1 MIAVDVI
8 DVINASTSF
17 MDLIDAVGNY
27 YGVGSDQW
35 AEIAK
40 YGITAENADSI
51 LRQTAYVDTVVSKDG
66 KVLSYS
72 VRKPINYTGQP
83 VSGVIDSNAQLPA
96 TVDQMIA
103 KYPSEWSID
112 AQTGN
117 VSISSGM
124 KSVATGQKVATVM
137 GKVATAV
144 GGVMAGCQLGAQC
157 DAIAYQTAPDL
168 WDEMGM
174 SAVNPETWD
183 SICTTDLGKDIF
195 NIVFGI
201 DKDSHV
207 LQAYM
212 DRRAVAQVAQYMQ
225 SIGAFSTGERSADID
240 DHTIIPVSY
249 RNYMNFPVILDGVI
263 SCNRMS
269 PYTSV
274 VEPYYC
280 KTEIRNATSPVY
292 KTAIATYYD
301 NTETQMNYVFTLLC
315 SKQPFECRMLDTW
328 ETRPLSGS
336 WASSES
342 VTVNGER
349 FYIRWN
355 ESNWHNLYNSA
366 TDFENTGNYF
376 DYGISVNTAETAMNY
391 YAYIILFGSI
401 TESGGIDGI
410 SKQDDA
416 TFPTGITPSMTTD
429 QVIGALA
436 TQYPDMIQGA
446 LSNDVVQPDGSID
459 TIVYWPV
466 GMPDNI
472 PIDQITGQLQPIGG
486 VNALQD
492 NSTVTPTK
500 PDEYLDT
507 VIGTIVSPN
516 PQNPNDRIERTYPDV
531 GDGDTP
537 PVVIPTGSVDALYS
551 IYNPTQ
557 AQVNS
562 FGAWLWSPD
571 FVDQL
576 KKLFNDPMQSIIGL
590 HKVFATPATSGT
602 GTIHVGYLDS
612 QVGSKLVSDQYTEV
626 DCGSISLYEYFGN
639 ALDYLN
645 TDIYLYLPFVGIVPL
660 NVDDVMRA
668 TIGVKYKVDV
678 LTGACLAVVNVSR
691 DGGGGQLY
699 TYSGN
704 CAVQYPLSSG
714 SYMGIV
720 ASIAG
725 IAGAVVGTIATG
737 GAMLPVAIGAGAS
750 ALSGAKTKVEHSG
763 SLSGNAGAM
772 GIKKPYLI
780 IRRPQTAIADNFDV
794 FKGVS
799 NNEFVSL
806 GSCSGYTQIRYV
818 NLENFAGATKEEIY
832 EIENLLESGIII

>member
-1 MIAVDVI
+1 MSAVDLMDAVE
-8 DVINASTSF
+8 VSTSF
-17 MDLIDAVGNY
+17 MDLVDAVGNY

-72 VRKPINYTGQP
+72 VRKPINYTSQP
-83 VSGVIDSNAQLPA
+83 VSGVIDSNAQLPS

-103 KYPSEWSID
+103 KYPSEWAID
-112 AQTGN
+112 PQTGN
-117 VSISSGM
+117 VTISSGL

-183 SICTTDLGKDIF
+183 SICTTDLGKDLF

-201 DKDSHV
+201 DKESHV

-212 DRRAVAQVAQYMQ
+212 DSRAVAQVAQYM
-225 SIGAFSTGERSADID
+225 SNIGAFGDGSSDATITPDRYSELYDTTPDYVLPIPFVECYEGMGIRESSSGVSHIRTLSASRPVYAFYSNDPSITKPIYFISSEIFSISLENQSASSVYSTV
-240 DHTIIPVSY
+240 TY
-249 RNYMNFPVILDGVI
+249 KNKNFY
-263 SCNRMS
+263 
-269 PYTSV
+269 YTS
-274 VEPYYC
+274 
-280 KTEIRNATSPVY
+280 TSINGNLNTFLVPH
-292 KTAIATYYD
+292 YD
-301 NTETQMNYVFTLLC
+301 TIVPDPMSDRFHFWDICYILIYGDITGGSGIEGIE
-315 SKQPFECRMLDTW
+315 KQP
-328 ETRPLSGS
+328 
-336 WASSES
+336 
-342 VTVNGER
+342 N
-349 FYIRWN
+349 
-355 ESNWHNLYNSA
+355 
-366 TDFENTGNYF
+366 
-376 DYGISVNTAETAMNY
+376 
-391 YAYIILFGSI
+391 
-401 TESGGIDGI
+401 
-410 SKQDDA
+410 A
-416 TFPTGITPSMTTD
+416 TFPTGITPDMTTD
-429 QVIGALA
+429 QVIGALS

-472 PIDQITGQLQPIGG
+472 PIDQITGQLQPTGG

-516 PQNPNDRIERTYPDV
+516 PQNPNDRIEKTYPDV

-537 PVVIPTGSVDALYS
+537 PAVIPTGSVDALYS

-626 DCGSISLYEYFGN
+626 DCGSISLVEYFGN

-691 DGGGGQLY
+691 DGAGGQLY

-818 NLENFAGATKEEIY
+818 NLENFAGATKEELY